1 MARQLTRRAIAI
13 FVTLIGTVSICAVA
27 APPTTGPM
35 TWDLPGLSG
44 TAAQIKAQLHQ
55 ELDTLNTKI
64 AEAQGEVRS
73 AQTEMQKHHDA
84 VVAQLPQQNDPT
96 YQYVCKTIA
105 DSQAELATTTS
116 KSRADEL
123 RLKIEGFTKRRA
135 AIEDQAVA
143 RDAGT
148 QKFQADITTKQATV
162 DRLKADLA
170 KAIDWR
176 CQIGEAVRGGLA
188 LTFPPLPD
196 TTGIIGQIRIV
207 DIDHVGVVTAR
218 GSIFKPIRQEP
229 GQKEG
234 IITVSGS
241 DVPAEFLIS
250 GWTDDSVAVGQDVFF
265 DKIVRVVSSHRGED
279 AMIIRVERFPSEQ
292 DAILADFHEFR
303 KAGDDGVAAR

>member
-1 MARQLTRRAIAI
+1 MIAVGLFGI
-13 FVTLIGTVSICAVA
+13 VA
-27 APPTTGPM
+27 APAASPTTEPM

-44 TAAQIKAQLHQ
+44 TADQIKVQLHQ

-73 AQTEMQKHHDA
+73 AQAELQKHHDA

-105 DSQAELATTTS
+105 DSQAELATTSS

-123 RLKIEGFTKRRA
+123 RLKIEGFTRRRT

-143 RDAGT
+143 EDAGT
-148 QKFQADITTKQATV
+148 KAFIADIAAKQTTV

-188 LTFPPLPD
+188 LTFPPAPD
-196 TTGIIGQIRIV
+196 TTGIIGQIRII
-207 DIDHVGVVTAR
+207 DIDHAGVVRAR
-218 GSIFKPIRQEP
+218 GSIFKPIQQEP

-241 DVPAEFLIS
+241 DEPAEFLIS